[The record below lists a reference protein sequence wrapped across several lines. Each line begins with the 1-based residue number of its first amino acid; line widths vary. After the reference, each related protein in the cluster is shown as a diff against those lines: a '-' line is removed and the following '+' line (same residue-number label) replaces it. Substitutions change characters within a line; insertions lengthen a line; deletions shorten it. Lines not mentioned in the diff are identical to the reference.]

1 MPTTTAYEFGDVV
14 LVAFPFTDQSGSKKR
29 PAVVVS
35 SQLFHRSRADLLL
48 MAVTGHLG
56 SRRPGDLEVRE
67 WQTAGLLKPSLVKPI
82 VTTLEQRLV
91 LKKLG
96 RFAAPDRDALAQAIR
111 TVFGP

>member
-1 MPTTTAYEFGDVV
+1 MPTTTAYDFGDVV
-14 LVAFPFTDQSGSKKR
+14 LVAFPFTDQRGTKKR

-48 MAVTGHLG
+48 MAITGRLSAG
-56 SRRPGDLEVRE
+56 RPGDLEVLD
-67 WQTAGLLKPSLVKPI
+67 WQAAGLLKPSLVKPI
-82 VTTLEQRLV
+82 VATLEQGLV

-96 RFAAPDRDALAQAIR
+96 RFTQPDRDTLAQVIR

>member
-14 LVAFPFTDQSGSKKR
+14 LVAFPFSDQREHKKR

-48 MAVTGHLG
+48 MAITSQL
-56 SRRPGDLEVRE
+56 SARRPGDLEVRE
-67 WQTAGLLKPSLVKPI
+67 WQGAGLLKPSLVKPI
-82 VTTLEQRLV
+82 VATLEQSLV
-91 LKKLG
+91 LKRLG
-96 RFAAPDRDALAQAIR
+96 RLSEPDRNGLAQVIR